1 MAAAQQST
9 YGLIRKLWP
18 KVALIEQ
25 IYKGSPVLGMVGKDT
40 DFGEDVRFVS
50 IGTAPPQGIAAG
62 YGAAKSGK
70 TASKSEAFQVVTTP
84 YYGAFSIGG
93 DLFRR
98 FKHTGNKA
106 LLVNPMTRE
115 SKGLMRQMKNDLS
128 SFVHG
133 NGGGALGRI
142 ASTSTLTGNVIT
154 LDKGADARRIVRG
167 MTLVASTQDG
177 TAGSVLLG
185 EVTVASVGGTASA
198 PTVTIDQAAWGGASG
213 AIPGLTTTSYLF
225 RKGAV
230 GTGAGG
236 DGVINGL
243 DAWCPSHTGSPA
255 DFLSVVRT
263 HAPNQLAGNSLSATN
278 LSAKQRILQAAQ
290 ISADT
295 GDGGGRMVYVMS
307 TRNWTDLQHEL
318 SNANALQMTKAPSAP
333 VGKLNIGVEY
343 DAIKLIGA
351 CGPMEIVADPWAPDS
366 VERLL
371 DIDTFTLASCGP
383 MIDWDDGATPDS
395 PMLEDAAD
403 AREVRAV
410 GDLAFICTNPWP
422 NVRVAVT

>member
-9 YGLIRKLWP
+9 YGLIRKIWP
-18 KVALIEQ
+18 KVALVEQ
-25 IYKGSPVLGMVGKDT
+25 IYKGSPVLGMVGKDL

-50 IGTAPPQGIAAG
+50 IGTAPPQGIGAG

-70 TASKSEAFQVVTTP
+70 TASTSEAFQVVTTP

-106 LLVNPMTRE
+106 LLVNPMMRE

-142 ASTSTLTGNVIT
+142 ASTSTLASNIVT
-154 LDKGADARRIVRG
+154 LDKGADARRIVRR
-167 MTLVASTQDG
+167 MTLVAAITDG
-177 TAGSVLLG
+177 TSGTTLVG
-185 EVTVASVGGTASA
+185 EVTVAAVGGTPTA
-198 PTVTIDQAAWGGASG
+198 PTVTIDQPTWAG
-213 AIPGLTTTSYLF
+213 AISGLTTTSYLF

-230 GTGAGG
+230 GSGAGG

-243 DAWCPSHTGSPA
+243 DAWMPLHTGTPGA
-255 DFLSVVRT
+255 FLSVTRT
-263 HAPNQLAGNSLSATN
+263 NAPNQLAGNCLPATN

-318 SNANALQMTKAPSAP
+318 SNSNALQMTKAPSAP

-351 CGPMEIVADPWAPDS
+351 CGPIEIVADPWAPDA

-371 DIDTFTLASCGP
+371 DMDTLTLASCGP